1 MNLINKPDDLDE
13 FLNKV
18 SEIIKDKCSI
28 IAVDEDSNKII
39 GVVIMKIMS
48 DNDFSWFDTKIK
60 KIKFLIKK
68 IVWFR
73 PFWKFLEKRSKS
85 VEKIYD
91 FEYEFIKYSKIKEF
105 YNFEK
110 SLHLFAVAIDR
121 NMKSKL
127 FKETLIMEA
136 YKIGR
141 SLGVP
146 LITFIASSRNDQ
158 ERIRR
163 IGWEVNFFFQC
174 IFFLNVLI

>member
-13 FLNKV
+13 FLIKV

-28 IAVDEDSNKII
+28 IAVDKDSNKII
-39 GVVIMKIMS
+39 GVVIMKVMS
-48 DNDFSWFDTKIK
+48 DNDFSWP
-60 KIKFLIKK
+60 L
-68 IVWFR
+68 
-73 PFWKFLEKRSKS
+73 WKFLEKKSKS

-127 FKETLIMEA
+127 FKETLIIEA
-136 YKIGR
+136 YKIAR

-158 ERIRR
+158 ERIKR
-163 IGWEVNFFFQC
+163 IGWEVYFSQC
-174 IFFLNVLI
+174 IVMC

>member
-1 MNLINKPDDLDE
+1 MSFLGLIQKL
-13 FLNKV
+13 K
-18 SEIIKDKCSI
+18 
-28 IAVDEDSNKII
+28 KII
-39 GVVIMKIMS
+39 
-48 DNDFSWFDTKIK
+48 
-60 KIKFLIKK
+60 LIENNFFF
-68 IVWFR
+68 FR
-73 PFWKFLEKRSKS
+73 PFWKFLEKKSKS
-85 VEKIYD
+85 VEKIFD

-158 ERIRR
+158 ERIKR
-163 IGWEVNFFFQC
+163 IGWEVYINHTLLRGL
-174 IFFLNVLI
+174 LNC